1 MAITLYFAVLAH
13 LLADFIF
20 QTGNMT
26 AEKAAL
32 SPPAFIKHSLTAG
45 CLNFIFLVYFGL
57 FPAIIYSLAITLS
70 HLLIDFAKNSL
81 QPRLEK
87 LSLLLLDQLF
97 HVASIIIFWFLIY
110 HPAPAR
116 EFFALTAEF
125 FTAHSPWSG
134 EQILFYLLI
143 FLAAVFLG
151 DVVIAAALEKIA
163 PGIAVAD
170 RGDEDKGTAAE
181 KDKKAADM
189 VNEGKTTAE
198 EVGGEIPAE
207 GTGRTLS
214 PINIRKTSRYIGIV
228 ERILVIVLVLLGE
241 ISAIAFIFTAKS
253 VARFQKLDEKFASYY
268 LFGTLLSLLIAILA
282 GRLLLFLV

>member
-1 MAITLYFAVLAH
+1 MAITLYLAFLAH

-20 QTGNMT
+20 QTKNMT

-32 SPPAFIKHSLTAG
+32 SPSAFIKHSLTAG
-45 CLNFIFLVYFGL
+45 FLNFIFLIYFGL
-57 FPAIIYSLAITLS
+57 FSAIIYALAITLI
-70 HLLIDFAKNSL
+70 HLLIDYAKNNL
-81 QPRLEK
+81 QIRLEK
-87 LSLLLLDQLF
+87 LSLFLLDQFF
-97 HVASIIIFWFLIY
+97 HFISIIILWYLIY

-125 FTAHSPWSG
+125 FSEQIPWSA
-134 EQILFYLLI
+134 EQILLYLLI

-163 PGIAVAD
+163 PGIAAAD
-170 RGDEDKGTAAE
+170 RRDEKRDTAAE
-181 KDKKAADM
+181 IDKKSGDM
-189 VNEGKTTAE
+189 VIEG
-198 EVGGEIPAE
+198 
-207 GTGRTLS
+207 
-214 PINIRKTSRYIGIV
+214 KTSRYIGIV

-282 GRLLLFLV
+282 GRLLLFLI